1 MVDLTKKPFYLSET
15 DISWVEETIRSMS
28 PEEKIGQ
35 LFIML
40 DRKKD
45 REETKKIFSRFH
57 IGGCRYSNEPA
68 EQIYEQNRF
77 YQENSKI
84 PLLIACNCDSGGAV
98 PARTG
103 RISPRQLPAV
113 LQMMRKLP
121 TIPAMSADRKGRQWA
136 ATGILVRS
144 VTSFITGATPLST
157 QGHMEVI
164 RWKWQGMQKP
174 ISAG

>member
-77 YQENSKI
+77 YQENS
-84 PLLIACNCDSGGAV
+84 
-98 PARTG
+98 
-103 RISPRQLPAV
+103 
-113 LQMMRKLP
+113 RKLP